1 MLTFPI
7 QSSSWTVI
15 FYLQGYNSDLSN
27 FIRTDSLGG
36 GPLDIFLQN
45 WIYFTNKQCIT
56 TNSDTTIYVSLP
68 VSNKQQSK

>member
-45 WIYFTNKQCIT
+45 
-56 TNSDTTIYVSLP
+56 
-68 VSNKQQSK
+68 